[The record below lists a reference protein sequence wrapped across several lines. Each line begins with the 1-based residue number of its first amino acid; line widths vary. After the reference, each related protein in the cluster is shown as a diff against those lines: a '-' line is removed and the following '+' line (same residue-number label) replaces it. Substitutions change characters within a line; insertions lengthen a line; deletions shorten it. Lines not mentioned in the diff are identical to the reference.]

1 MLQYFRKLNAYLSC
15 PSILTV
21 CEDEPLQDQEDQLL
35 EKFIVDKNLEESLEF
50 CQNLNVVHSRLQGRR
65 LDKRSPIAKKRG
77 GSRGSSRTSSS
88 NRGRVSSSIRS
99 AFSGKTGRKGQ
110 KVLGTILGSKKGK
123 GVFGTGRKSATKG
136 VKRKGSFLRKA
147 GKYAVV
153 GLAG

>member
-1 MLQYFRKLNAYLSC
+1 MLYNFRKLNAYLSC

-21 CEDEPLQDQEDQLL
+21 CEDEQLQDQEDQLL
-35 EKFIVDKNLEESLEF
+35 KKFIVDENLKESLAF
-50 CQNLNVVHSRLQGRR
+50 CQNLNVINSRLQARH

-77 GSRGSSRTSSS
+77 GRRGSSKTSSS
-88 NRGRVSSSIRS
+88 SRGRVSSSIRS

-110 KVLGTILGSKKGK
+110 KVLDTILGSKK
-123 GVFGTGRKSATKG
+123 GVFGTGRKSTTKG
-136 VKRKGSFLRKA
+136 IKRKGSILRKA